1 MIKIPPKMWFY
12 TDSLKKWGTN
22 KDFLEKLWTY
32 IIAEALFPSIFT
44 LVFFQLQANLEI
56 QWWDSYFSSD
66 SEDWLWYF
74 TNVLQL

>member
-12 TDSLKKWGTN
+12 TDSLKKLGTN